1 MIKKIKINEEFIKI
15 IISLCLFI
23 LTFFTKSNHT
33 LYMVLLS
40 LSYIV
45 ISYEIYIDAFKNI
58 FRGEVFDENLLMI
71 LATIGAIYI
80 GEYNEAV
87 VVMLLF
93 EIGEYLSDLAIDNS
107 KESITNLLD
116 LRVDYVNLKTKNGI
130 KKIDANNAKID
141 DIFVVK
147 PGEKIPL
154 DGIIINGKSYLDT
167 SSLTGEGVPRVV
179 NIGDTV
185 LSGTVNLE
193 SVLEIKATS
202 LFEDSAASKIVSLL
216 EKATNSKTKT
226 EKFITRFSKIY
237 TPIVVL
243 CAFLLC
249 LIPTLMGYDF
259 NTWLYRSLEFLV
271 ISCPCALV
279 ISVPLGFFCGI
290 GRSSKEGI
298 LIKSSKDLDNL
309 SKIKTMIFDK
319 TGTITKGNFEVT
331 KINAYKISEDDLLEI
346 TAKVE
351 SLSNHPVTKAIVK
364 RYNKDIDNSMIS
376 HLEEISGMGI
386 KCFLND
392 EEVLIGN
399 KKLLENNNISV
410 PNNKDMGTIIY
421 ISKNK
426 EYLGYIVISDVI
438 KDESYN
444 IVTKLKNVG
453 IKEVIMLSGDD
464 KDVVSDVCKKVKIDK
479 FYSNLLP
486 IDKVNR
492 LEEIKRNSFTAFV
505 GDGINDAPVIKLSD
519 VGMAMGNLGS
529 DLTIESAD
537 IVLMNDNLE
546 SIVKAIKISNMTKKI
561 IKFNMM
567 FAIIFKILILLL
579 ASFGLTSI
587 WLAVFADVGVTLLSV
602 LNTLRIMK
610 KKID

>member
-23 LTFFTKSNHT
+23 LTFFTKSNHI

-107 KESITNLLD
+107 KESITHLLD

-167 SSLTGEGVPRVV
+167 SSLTGEGVPKVV

-202 LFEDSAASKIVSLL
+202 LFEDSAASKIISLL
-216 EKATNSKTKT
+216 EKATDSKTKT

-351 SLSNHPVTKAIVK
+351 SLSNHPVAKAIVK

-376 HLEEISGMGI
+376 HFEEISGMGI

-399 KKLLENNNISV
+399 KKLLENNNMSV

-453 IKEVIMLSGDD
+453 IKEIIMLSGDD

-546 SIVKAIKISNMTKKI
+546 NIVKAIKISNMTKKI

-567 FAIIFKILILLL
+567 FAIIFKIIILLL

-587 WLAVFADVGVTLLSV
+587 WMAVFADVGVTLLSV